1 MPALMNSLLATPLSH
16 WTNLEDLPTKG
27 IYVFYE
33 NARPIYVGRTNRM
46 KNRIKEHGRRGSD
59 HNKAPFAFN
68 IAKKEAEHRGINTDI
83 SRGELERDELFK
95 DLFYQAKQRVSNM
108 HLRFVEINNPIM
120 QTLFEVYASIEL
132 KTTEFNSFDNH

>member
-1 MPALMNSLLATPLSH
+1 
-16 WTNLEDLPTKG
+16 
-27 IYVFYE
+27 
-33 NARPIYVGRTNRM
+33 M

-68 IAKKEAEHRGINTDI
+68 IAKKEAEQRGINTDI